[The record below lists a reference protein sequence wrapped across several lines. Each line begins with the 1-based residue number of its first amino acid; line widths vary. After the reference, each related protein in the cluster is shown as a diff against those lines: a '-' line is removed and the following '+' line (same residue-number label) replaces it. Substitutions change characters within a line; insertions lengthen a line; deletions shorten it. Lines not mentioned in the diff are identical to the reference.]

1 MTDKLKPCPFCG
13 GEAKLSINKTNQGQV
28 SIVSC
33 SECTCRKTLLKYPFY
48 EGSIEQDAIEDWNT
62 RKPMDRIVE
71 KLEKVMEYREKS
83 YKEWEGTTFGQ
94 ICKTK
99 AYTYEHAI
107 KIVKA
112 GGKDE

>member
-1 MTDKLKPCPFCG
+1 MEDRLKPCPFCG

-62 RKPMDRIVE
+62 RRPMDRE
-71 KLEKVMEYREKS
+71 N
-83 YKEWEGTTFGQ
+83 KENE
-94 ICKTK
+94 
-99 AYTYEHAI
+99 
-107 KIVKA
+107 
-112 GGKDE
+112 